1 VFIPRIDKDIKVKMK
16 ASLWI
21 ASFWVSAS
29 CIAADTYQVS
39 TTVYTHGEKVASPVL
54 LVEADKMASIT
65 IGNDFSYSLT
75 VTPNPDQ
82 TARIATEVT
91 VGDNRIMPSFTVTY
105 GTEATMEVGA
115 QKLTLL
121 VSKVGS

>member
-1 VFIPRIDKDIKVKMK
+1 
-16 ASLWI
+16 
-21 ASFWVSAS
+21 
-29 CIAADTYQVS
+29 
-39 TTVYTHGEKVASPVL
+39 
-54 LVEADKMASIT
+54 
-65 IGNDFSYSLT
+65 
-75 VTPNPDQ
+75 
-82 TARIATEVT
+82 VT